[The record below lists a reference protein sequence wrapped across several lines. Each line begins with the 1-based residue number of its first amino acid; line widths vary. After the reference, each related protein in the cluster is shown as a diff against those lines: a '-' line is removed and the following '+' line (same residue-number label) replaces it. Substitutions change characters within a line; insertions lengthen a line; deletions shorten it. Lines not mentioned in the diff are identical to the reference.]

1 MTLHCLS
8 CFMFY
13 VSLYYVVL
21 VQAIHWCHSNSVIHR
36 DIKPENLLI
45 NVRSKTLKLCDFG
58 FARVISKS
66 SDELT
71 DYVATR
77 WYRGTLDLTHSST
90 HRFHVMTLSHHRTNS
105 TGAAAGIHQLHLR
118 GGHVGHRLHHGRD
131 QRRTAHISR

>member
-77 WYRGTLDLTHSST
+77 WYRG
-90 HRFHVMTLSHHRTNS
+90 R
-105 TGAAAGIHQLHLR
+105 
-118 GGHVGHRLHHGRD
+118 
-131 QRRTAHISR
+131 